1 MGVYLNRKVNTRK
14 RNRKCYKTY
23 NGAGISSE
31 KIGDK
36 MNEEKIKEVLAKVK
50 HPAIDCSLID
60 LGIVKDIKVEENKV
74 SITVAFPS
82 PNIPIGDQLVRSVQE
97 PLEKFG
103 LDVEVKTAVMNKEEL
118 QKFLKKE
125 EENWRGM

>member
-1 MGVYLNRKVNTRK
+1 MK
-14 RNRKCYKTY
+14 
-23 NGAGISSE
+23 
-31 KIGDK
+31 
-36 MNEEKIKEVLAKVK
+36 EEKVREVLAKVK

-60 LGIVKDIKVEENKV
+60 LGIVKDITVEEDKV
-74 SITVAFPS
+74 NITVAFPF

-103 LDVEVKTAVMNKEEL
+103 LDVKVKTTVMNQEEVE
-118 QKFLKKE
+118 KFLKIE